1 MKNTVSTRQE
11 ECRHLGE
18 EVAEYIEERETQ
30 ADYLFTQLYRGTHEL
45 SDLLAFLT
53 MEPDAY
59 RAYVLDYFSE
69 SNGRSYNGIE
79 KFVSNAFEA
88 YPELEQVELL
98 SYSTKKQF
106 LFLSQEVVYPYRDG
120 EARLRE
126 IRKEPGKE
134 RGRADLYQRDHKS
147 EYDETGGLYDLYI
160 LCETASSEN
169 FRKQILGR
177 SAGDG
182 RGWRDGI

>member
-1 MKNTVSTRQE
+1 MSCRHWTTVQNRRKNDKRAFFCALFSCYNERAKKQGDEKVKKNKAKRLYHKLFWTYTALACLIVGILGVYFMTVMVKNTVSTRQE

-98 SYSTKKQF
+98 S
-106 LFLSQEVVYPYRDG
+106 
-120 EARLRE
+120 
-126 IRKEPGKE
+126 
-134 RGRADLYQRDHKS
+134 
-147 EYDETGGLYDLYI
+147 
-160 LCETASSEN
+160 
-169 FRKQILGR
+169 
-177 SAGDG
+177 
-182 RGWRDGI
+182 